1 MGNTTSGSY
10 IRYFQEEITMKYGFY
25 PYRTSGYNLLVPSSE
40 NVVLKSIKKY
50 AFPKKPIPVL
60 RSMVLFTKDKCLELL
75 NSIANFSK
83 SELLYYRD
91 QIDKLGFS
99 AYEYMAPHTI
109 VGEFDRDAGD
119 IVVISY
125 PDKIEIPSSY
135 LGVQDNSRTEL
146 SLVGYFYK

>member
-1 MGNTTSGSY
+1 MGNTTCRSY
-10 IRYFQEEITMKYGFY
+10 IRHFQEEITMPSGFH
-25 PYRTSGYNLLVPSSE
+25 PYRSSGYNLLVPSFEKS
-40 NVVLKSIKKY
+40 VLKSIRSH
-50 AFPKKPIPVL
+50 AFPKKPSPVL
-60 RSMVLFTKDKCLELL
+60 RSMVSFTKDKCLELL
-75 NSIANFSK
+75 NSIAKFSR

-99 AYEYMAPHTI
+99 AYEYMTPHT
-109 VGEFDRDAGD
+109 VVDEFDREIGD